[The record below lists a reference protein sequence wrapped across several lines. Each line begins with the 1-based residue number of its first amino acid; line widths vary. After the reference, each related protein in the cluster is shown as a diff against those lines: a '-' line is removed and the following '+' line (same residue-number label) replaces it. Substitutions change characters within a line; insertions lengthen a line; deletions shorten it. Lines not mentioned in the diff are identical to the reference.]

1 VSVHRHPASFRD
13 PAGFLFHDGPH
24 VRRAVTEYG
33 LPHVRAVRATGLV
46 EGLVAS
52 GRLWPERE
60 VASGLDGHPDVRLVL
75 EHPPLP
81 FVSYP
86 YEWPFRALQAAA
98 LLHLDIQMEAL
109 DAGVVLTDASAYN
122 VQLVGA
128 RPVFIDHLAFRP
140 YGDGELWAA
149 HRQFCEQFLHPLL
162 LQSLLGV
169 EFQPWYRGRIDGIP
183 GDELVRLLPWRQKL
197 RWNVLTN
204 VVAPVRLQRLA
215 GRPGM
220 ERRVARARMPKDG
233 LRGMFSS
240 LRQWIAQLSPRGLD
254 RTTWAGYDTTVPDD
268 ESRAIAAFVDDFA
281 RQVAPGLLWDLG
293 CNTGRYAEV
302 ALQAGARYV
311 VGIDSDAGALD
322 RAFARARDWE
332 LALLPLLV
340 DLVNPSPG
348 QGWRGEERQGLVER
362 GRPDALLALAVVHHM
377 AIARNVPLPEIVD
390 LLTTLAPEGVVGF
403 VPSTDARARQLFRG
417 RDEIFREYTFENFLG
432 LLRTRARVIRQEAV
446 PGGERMLVWFST
458 RA

>member
-1 VSVHRHPASFRD
+1 MSCGRTTPISPSRWPTSCPFSTDLDTRVSVHRHPASFRD

-60 VASGLDGHPDVRLVL
+60 GASALDGHPDVRLVL
-75 EHPPLP
+75 EPPPLP

-169 EFQPWYRGRIDGIP
+169 EFQPWDRGRIDGIP
-183 GDELVRLLPWRQKL
+183 GADFVRLL
-197 RWNVLTN
+197 
-204 VVAPVRLQRLA
+204 
-215 GRPGM
+215 RP
-220 ERRVARARMPKDG
+220 RHK
-233 LRGMFSS
+233 
-240 LRQWIAQLSPRGLD
+240 
-254 RTTWAGYDTTVPDD
+254 
-268 ESRAIAAFVDDFA
+268 
-281 RQVAPGLLWDLG
+281 
-293 CNTGRYAEV
+293 
-302 ALQAGARYV
+302 
-311 VGIDSDAGALD
+311 
-322 RAFARARDWE
+322 
-332 LALLPLLV
+332 
-340 DLVNPSPG
+340 
-348 QGWRGEERQGLVER
+348 
-362 GRPDALLALAVVHHM
+362 
-377 AIARNVPLPEIVD
+377 
-390 LLTTLAPEGVVGF
+390 
-403 VPSTDARARQLFRG
+403 
-417 RDEIFREYTFENFLG
+417 
-432 LLRTRARVIRQEAV
+432 
-446 PGGERMLVWFST
+446 
-458 RA
+458 